1 MSALT
6 IDETVGSRL
15 TPTRPKWHHVPQT
28 RGPLARPTHPGAPGG
43 RPVTS
48 SGPWVRTRPVVW
60 QPAVQHGLQLTRRG
74 LALAVG
80 LFLGMVAAATIT
92 LVVGFFS
99 VSNAP
104 VTTPSAPGSSVV
116 GG

>member
-1 MSALT
+1 MPKRLLTASGFANAALLAT
-6 IDETVGSRL
+6 ALYVVAL
-15 TPTRPKWHHVPQT
+15 VVLPTRVFVEV
-28 RGPLARPTHPGAPGG
+28 LN
-43 RPVTS
+43 
-48 SGPWVRTRPVVW
+48 
-60 QPAVQHGLQLTRRG
+60 
-74 LALAVG
+74 G